1 MKPFLS
7 WLLTVTALAVV
18 LIAAFLLV
26 SPARTVAGPA
36 EGEIATRIL
45 NLRTIAATEY
55 RYRDVIYFGEESRF
69 LGILA
74 GSRRILF
81 SVTISVTAG
90 VDMNHGVDVQFD
102 PDNRRTVYVT
112 LPSPEVIRVDAE
124 ERSISQYFVQD
135 RLGRIDWLS
144 VSDEVEAAKERN
156 RRDAVERGIL
166 SQAEVQ
172 ARAAVE
178 RLLQAG
184 GFSAVHVRFR
194 PASEGITG

>member
-1 MKPFLS
+1 MKTLLS
-7 WLLTVTALAVV
+7 WLLTVTALTII

-26 SPARTVAGPA
+26 SPARTPPGPA
-36 EGEIATRIL
+36 EGEIATRIR

-90 VDMNHGVDVQFD
+90 VDLNNEVDVQFD
-102 PDNRRTVYVT
+102 PGNRRMVYVT

-184 GFSAVHVRFR
+184 GFSTVHVRFR
-194 PASEGITG
+194 PAPEGITG